1 MPRSSKMV
9 RGVLPGLDCGSCSYG
24 TCDAMAAGIERGEA
38 KAGDCVVVKAGKA
51 VVLKVGGK
59 EVPMGSFVQE
69 LIKGTVLGMLST
81 LKGAE
86 VKEGDLVELKIRV
99 GK

>member
-1 MPRSSKMV
+1 MG
-9 RGVLPGLDCGSCSYG
+9 RGGLPGLDCGSCSYG
-24 TCDAMAAGIERGEA
+24 TCEAMAAGIEKGEA

-59 EVPMGSFVQE
+59 EGPMGSFVQE
-69 LIKGTVLGMLST
+69 ILKGTVLGMLST

-86 VKEGDLVELKIRV
+86 AKEGDLVEIRIRV